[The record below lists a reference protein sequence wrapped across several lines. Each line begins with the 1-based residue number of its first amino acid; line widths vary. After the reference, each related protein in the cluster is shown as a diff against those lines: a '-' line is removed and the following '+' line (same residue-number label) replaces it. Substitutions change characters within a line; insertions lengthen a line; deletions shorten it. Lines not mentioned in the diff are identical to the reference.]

1 MIVNIRLA
9 CGNQIKVL
17 VGPRYGWLKHGQP
30 AFFPASVIM
39 YINKSNLRRVR
50 ELPLVRPIK
59 QEEKVP
65 AFPFHAI
72 QQLGEQAMVAQEHR
86 RVIPRVNTQ
95 RKRE

>member
-72 QQLGEQAMVAQEHR
+72 QQLGEQG
-86 RVIPRVNTQ
+86 
-95 RKRE
+95 